1 VLLRRL
7 FAEPGALEQVCG
19 LAGNWITQHLVS
31 RPSGP
36 SPHGD
41 VEHVDPLPLPAT
53 QTSLAGES
61 ELF

>member
-1 VLLRRL
+1 
-7 FAEPGALEQVCG
+7 VCG